1 MGKGQDGCS
10 AEQGGMGLAL
20 QDRDDLPLDWNS
32 RELNITYVDSPEA
45 LAECVEILS
54 HPDVQRVGLD
64 IETTGGLK
72 PWHGTTRLIQI
83 GVELPEPRQFLIDCW
98 AVDPAAA
105 FPILEDPQVEVVT
118 HNGGY
123 EQNHLYYRYGL
134 VISNQW
140 DTCYASRLAWKIKGE
155 PNKDA
160 QRQAVAKAESPH
172 RSKLRELTKKLKAAE
187 TTEEYNR
194 IQRQIDREKLNMKRS
209 RDEARAKTPGARTVK
224 HSFKAVMRRYLDKQ
238 ISKEQQTSAWD
249 DPVLN
254 DKQRRYAAMDVAGL
268 LDVRRAMG
276 KELHERGLD
285 EEVQVVNRGILDR
298 SLEELAG
305 GDDGKKH
312 FHRLARALA
321 NAKSVD
327 QLENLYGM
335 QGQVTLH
342 HTFRQEVD
350 KIYHSRRGELGE

>member
-1 MGKGQDGCS
+1 MGKGADGCGNDAQGMS
-10 AEQGGMGLAL
+10 VTLQGG
-20 QDRDDLPLDWNS
+20 DDLPLLWNS
-32 RELNITYVDSPEA
+32 EELNISYVDTPEA
-45 LAECVEILS
+45 MEECLQALKDPQVT
-54 HPDVQRVGLD
+54 RVGLD

-98 AVDPAAA
+98 ALDPSPV
-105 FPILEDPQVEVVT
+105 FPVLEDPQVEVVT

-123 EQNHLYYRYGL
+123 EQNHLYYRYGIVL
-134 VISNQW
+134 TNQW

-155 PNKDA
+155 PSKDA
-160 QRQAVAKAESPH
+160 QRQAVSQAESPH
-172 RSKLRELTKKLKAAE
+172 RAKLRELNKKLKDAP
-187 TTEEYNR
+187 TLEERNK
-194 IQRQIDREKLNMKRS
+194 IQRQIDREKLAMKRS
-209 RDEARAKTPGARTVK
+209 REEARARAPRPRTVK
-224 HSFKAVMRRYLDKQ
+224 HTFKAVMRRYLNKQ

-276 KELHERGLD
+276 KELDERGLS

-305 GDDGKKH
+305 GDDGRKH
-312 FHRLARALA
+312 YDRLARAIA
-321 NAKSVD
+321 NASTPE
-327 QLENLYGM
+327 QLDELIAL

-342 HTFRQEVD
+342 YTFRQ
-350 KIYHSRRGELGE
+350 KIQELYQRRRGEVGV